1 MMCIRFI
8 DYECLNCVL
17 NFLLLITNSISMVIT
32 CYNLQNVE
40 SSMEFVII
48 LTSLGI
54 SMLCIAIKQS
64 MKLESIIKVEKI
76 KNLIKKRDNIDELIE
91 ELF

>member
-1 MMCIRFI
+1 MCIRFI

>member
-1 MMCIRFI
+1 MMCIKNI

-17 NFLLLITNSISMVIT
+17 NFLLLISNSMSMVIT

-40 SSMEFVII
+40 SSIEFVII
-48 LTSLGI
+48 LSSLGI
-54 SMLCIAIKQS
+54 SMLCVAIKQS
-64 MKLESIIKVEKI
+64 MKLESIIKEEKI

>member
-1 MMCIRFI
+1 MCIKNI
-8 DYECLNCVL
+8 DYEFLNCIL
-17 NFLLLITNSISMVIT
+17 NFMLLSTNSMSMVIT

-40 SSMEFVII
+40 STVEFI
-48 LTSLGI
+48 LILISLGI

-64 MKLESIIKVEKI
+64 MKLESIIKEEKI
-76 KNLIKKRDNIDELIE
+76 KRLIKKRDNIDELLE

>member
-1 MMCIRFI
+1 MMCIKNI
-8 DYECLNCVL
+8 EYECLNCVL
-17 NFLLLITNSISMVIT
+17 NFLLLISNSMSMVIT

-40 SSMEFVII
+40 SPTEFVLI
-48 LTSLGI
+48 LVSLGI
-54 SMLCIAIKQS
+54 SMLSVAIKQS

>member
-1 MMCIRFI
+1 MCIKNI
-8 DYECLNCVL
+8 DYEFLNCIL
-17 NFLLLITNSISMVIT
+17 NFMLLSTNSMSMVIT

-40 SSMEFVII
+40 STIEFI
-48 LTSLGI
+48 LILISLGI

-64 MKLESIIKVEKI
+64 MKLESIIKEEKI
-76 KNLIKKRDNIDELIE
+76 KRLIKKRDNIDELLE

>member
-1 MMCIRFI
+1 M
-8 DYECLNCVL
+8 
-17 NFLLLITNSISMVIT
+17 SMVIT

-40 SSMEFVII
+40 SCIEFVLI
-48 LTSLGI
+48 LISLGI
-54 SMLCIAIKQS
+54 SMLCVAIKQS
-64 MKLESIIKVEKI
+64 MKLESVIKEEKI

>member
-1 MMCIRFI
+1 MMCLKNI

-17 NFLLLITNSISMVIT
+17 NFLLLMTNSISMVIT

-40 SSMEFVII
+40 SYIEFVII
-48 LTSLGI
+48 LSSLGV
-54 SMLCIAIKQS
+54 SMLCVAIKQS
-64 MKLESIIKVEKI
+64 MKLESIIKEEKI

>member
-1 MMCIRFI
+1 MCIQFI
-8 DYECLNCVL
+8 DYECLNCFL

-40 SSMEFVII
+40 SSMEFIII
-48 LTSLGI
+48 LSSLGL
-54 SMLCIAIKQS
+54 SMLCLAIKQS